1 MKRNLLLIAIYLFLL
16 SGCAVNPEYVTQIP
30 EPVEEQHVPV
40 EPEKQAGSLWDDSA
54 GSLFSDHK
62 ASKVG
67 DILTVTIDE
76 QSSASKQASTSSDRS
91 SSIAAG
97 IPYFFGLE
105 NNDLITDTGIDMSNL
120 LGADFSN
127 SYSGSGTTVR
137 SGDLSAS
144 LTTQVIGVYPNG
156 NFKIRGGK
164 EVMVN
169 NEVQIIYLT
178 GIVRQVDITAAN
190 TINSNKILNARIT
203 YTGKGAVSD
212 KQNPGWMTRTIDNIW
227 PF

>member
-1 MKRNLLLIAIYLFLL
+1 MKYNLLLISIYLFLV
-16 SGCAVNPEYVTQIP
+16 SGCADPTESIVEIP
-30 EPVEEQHVPV
+30 EPVEEQHIAK
-40 EPEKQAGSLWDDSA
+40 EPDKQSGSLWDDSA
-54 GSLFSDHK
+54 GSMFADHK
-62 ASKVG
+62 AKKVG
-67 DILTVTIDE
+67 DILTVTISE
-76 QSSASKQASTSSDRS
+76 ESSATKNASTDSDRTS
-91 SSIAAG
+91 SLSAG
-97 IPYFFGLE
+97 IPTFFGLE
-105 NNDLITDTGIDMSNL
+105 TNDYITETAIDMSNL
-120 LGADFSN
+120 FSADFSN
-127 SYSGSGTTVR
+127 TFSGSGTTVR
-137 SGDLSAS
+137 SGNLSAS

-203 YTGKGAVSD
+203 YTGKGAISD
-212 KQNPGWMTRTIDNIW
+212 KQNPGWLTRTIDNIW